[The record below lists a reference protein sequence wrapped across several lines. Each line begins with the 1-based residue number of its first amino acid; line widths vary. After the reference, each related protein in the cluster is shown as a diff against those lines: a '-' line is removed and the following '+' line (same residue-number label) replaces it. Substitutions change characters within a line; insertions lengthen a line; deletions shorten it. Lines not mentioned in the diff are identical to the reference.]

1 MLAIG
6 IDTGGTCTDA
16 VIFDFENKKIV
27 ASAKSQ
33 TTHSNLEIGIEN
45 SLKKLPEDLL
55 KNCSY
60 LALSTTLA
68 TNACV
73 ENKGGR
79 VLMIFIAAYEKAI
92 KDNYRSYG
100 FDSLDNMYMLNCGDD
115 RLEEPDWE
123 GFKEEIKEKM
133 SGFDSIAIADMNSS
147 RNNGVNEK
155 QAAHIIREIADI
167 PVVCSYELFQDRNV
181 IQRGASA
188 LLNAKLLPVI
198 ARFLHAVKEVLK
210 KKNLDLP
217 VVIMRSDGS
226 MMSEEYAK
234 EHPVETLLCGPAASV
249 KGGSY
254 LQSAKKAY
262 IVDMGGTTSDIAIVK
277 GGKPVYA
284 KKGIRVGGW
293 RTFVKGLYVDTFG
306 LGGDSEILFHDNEI
320 SLGERRVVPL
330 CILANSYEYVVDD
343 LKKLIA
349 NHPIGHTRPIY
360 GYFIL
365 LKNIDNPANYSNY
378 EIKLCEALKDRPLI
392 IDDAARAVDSDV
404 YNLKTER
411 LENEGI
417 IIRAGLTPT
426 DMMSVKGDFNLYD
439 STASVLA
446 TKFLALSTEKDEEV
460 IPELVY
466 EQVVRKLYDNI
477 VRIGLED
484 KFQKLKRYDY
494 TKEIEILSDAFYK
507 MRTLGENAKDVINP
521 QFSTDATLVG
531 IGAPIHVFLP
541 RVAKILGTDYTI
553 PKEAGVTN
561 ALGALIGDVRATA
574 EVEVKAQY
582 EMNTDDGG
590 ESAGFVVY
598 AKDKPMFFEQLNEA
612 LEFAE
617 EEALNKAIAS
627 AKKRGASVIIKKEI
641 EREER
646 SARVYGNPMYIGTS
660 VMAEV
665 VGKLGDF

>member
-115 RLEEPDWE
+115 RLEEPDWDL
-123 GFKEEIKEKM
+123 FKKEIKEKLT
-133 SGFDSIAIADMNSS
+133 GYDSIAIADMNSS

-155 QAAHIIREIADI
+155 KAADIIRQTDDLPI
-167 PVVCSYELFQDRNV
+167 VCSYELFQDRNV
-181 IQRGASA
+181 LQRGASA

-198 ARFLHAVKEVLK
+198 ARFLRAVKGVLK
-210 KKNLDLP
+210 KESLDLP

-226 MMSEEYAK
+226 LMSEEYAK

-277 GGKPVYA
+277 NSKPVYA
-284 KKGIRVGGW
+284 RKGIRVGGW

-306 LGGDSEILFHDNEI
+306 LGGDSEVLFHDNDI

-330 CILANSYEYVVDD
+330 CILANNYDYVVED

-360 GYFIL
+360 GYLIL
-365 LKNIDNPANYSNY
+365 LKDIDNPANYTES
-378 EIKLCEALKDRPLI
+378 ELALCKALKDRPLI
-392 IDDAARAVDSDV
+392 LEDAAAAVESDV
-404 YNLKTER
+404 YNLKTAR

-439 STASVLA
+439 SSASVLA
-446 TKFLALSTEKDEEV
+446 TRFLALSTEKDEAI

-466 EQVVRKLYDNI
+466 EKVVRKLYDNI

-484 KFQKLKRYDY
+484 KFQKVKRYDY
-494 TKEIEILSDAFYK
+494 TKEIEILADAFYK
-507 MRTLGENAKDVINP
+507 MRTSKESVNDVINP
-521 QFSTDATLVG
+521 RFATDATLVG

-541 RVAKILGTDYTI
+541 RVAEILGTDYTI

-582 EMNTDDGG
+582 ELNTDNGG
-590 ESAGFVVY
+590 ESAGFIVY
-598 AKDKPMFFEQLNEA
+598 AKDKPMFFEKLGEA

-617 EEALNKAIAS
+617 EEALNKAVTA
-627 AKKRGASVIIKKEI
+627 AKKRGASVIINKEV
-641 EREER
+641 EREDK
-646 SARVYGNPMYIGTS
+646 SARVYGSPMYIGTS